1 MALIKCLYWGMF
13 DMFKCI
19 FEKLSKNIPDT
30 LISNELKYLLSK
42 THDEIH
48 AEILQAQ
55 PTDFIKKNFRT
66 FQQFLHNF
74 MPSLIY
80 DHNANKPGSFRHI
93 DPNQKNHLTR
103 ELNVQ

>member
-1 MALIKCLYWGMF
+1 MF

-48 AEILQAQ
+48 AEI
-55 PTDFIKKNFRT
+55 
-66 FQQFLHNF
+66 
-74 MPSLIY
+74 
-80 DHNANKPGSFRHI
+80 
-93 DPNQKNHLTR
+93 
-103 ELNVQ
+103 